1 MIDWKNQTYKTRTP
15 GSVRRRRFFWNMAWI
30 LFFRPTPYFALLG
43 WRQFL
48 LRLFGAEINNEVQV
62 FPSCKIWA
70 PWNLSF
76 GWHVAIDDGVYL
88 YSVDKIR
95 IGTKVAISRN
105 AFICTASHD
114 ISRLDRP
121 LITKPIVIGNG
132 VWICAGAFIGPG
144 VTIGE
149 GAVVGACAVVTKDV
163 APWTVVAGNPAKVI
177 KMRVLNTEDLPGKS

>member
-1 MIDWKNQTYKTRTP
+1 MIDWGKQTYQTRTP
-15 GSVRRRRFFWNMAWI
+15 TKVRIGRLAWMI
-30 LFFRPTPYFALLG
+30 VWGVLFRPTPSFIFLR

-48 LRLFGAEINNEVQV
+48 LGLFGATINNEVQV

-76 GWHVAIDDGVYL
+76 GLHVAIDDGVYL
-88 YSVDKIR
+88 YSVNKIT

-121 LITKPIVIGNG
+121 LITKPIVIGDG
-132 VWICAGAFIGPG
+132 VWIGAGAFIGPG

-163 APWTVVAGNPAKVI
+163 EPWTVVAGNPARFIKKRVI
-177 KMRVLNTEDLPGKS
+177 AERE